1 MTDLIAQ
8 ALREGLTVRERTL
21 ATLLPTI
28 AQTAQVM
35 IEALQAGHKI
45 LICGNGG
52 SAAEAQHFSGEL
64 TGRYKAERQPLPAI
78 ALSTDPSVVTCIGND
93 YGYEQ
98 VFARQVVAHGQPGD
112 VLIGLT
118 TSGKSANVLR
128 AFEAAATR
136 GVITIALAGEVGLI
150 GVSADYVVAIP
161 AKATARVQ
169 EEHLAIIHCWCDAID
184 AAFTHS

>member
-8 ALREGLTVRERTL
+8 ALRDGLTVRERTL
-21 ATLLPTI
+21 STLLPII
-28 AQTAQVM
+28 AQTAQV
-35 IEALQAGHKI
+35 IVDALRDGHKI

-64 TGRYKAERQPLPAI
+64 VGRYKTERQPLPAI
-78 ALSTDPSVVTCIGND
+78 ALSTDSSIVTCIGND

-98 VFARQVVAHGQPGD
+98 VFARQVLAYGQAGD

-128 AFEAAATR
+128 AFEAAQSR
-136 GVITIALAGEVGLI
+136 GVVTIALTGEAGLI
-150 GVSADYVVAIP
+150 GVEADYLLAIP
-161 AKATARVQ
+161 SRVTARIQ
-169 EEHLAIIHCWCDAID
+169 EEHLAIIHVWCDVID
-184 AAFTHS
+184 AAFANA